1 MSLLIGNISDRVSQQ
16 DLIEVFQDFGD
27 FEISYFVRPT
37 QGSFAFVKYFEH
49 SSARNALLS
58 LNGRIMAGSILYIEY
73 CHNFPDFPVVKPA
86 TDPPKTI
93 TASAANVENLS
104 IPVSLDLLDDNHTN
118 STHTAE
124 ILNTEPPILPSNS
137 LPIENEGPIL
147 ENQHDLSF
155 HTNMKNAEDSNEPC
169 AEIPLIAPVILEVT
183 DICDK
188 EKDKSNKKRT
198 RKDKGKKDPVIRI
211 VGEKVLES
219 YGSMFKL
226 KKVNKNKD
234 QNSIVLCELCQREFK
249 MKSIRSHTVSLVH
262 KSKIS

>member
-1 MSLLIGNISDRVSQQ
+1 MSLLIRNISNRISQEI
-16 DLIEVFQDFGD
+16 LIEVFQNFGE
-27 FEISYFVRPT
+27 FEICYFVKLI
-37 QGSFAFVKYFEH
+37 QGSFAFIKYFEH

-73 CHNFPDFPVVKPA
+73 CHNIPDFPVVKPVM
-86 TDPPKTI
+86 DSSKTI
-93 TASAANVENLS
+93 TANAKNVENHP

-124 ILNTEPPILPSNS
+124 NLNTELPILPNNS
-137 LPIENEGPIL
+137 LPIENIGPIL

-155 HTNMKNAEDSNEPC
+155 HTNMKNAEDSNEHLI
-169 AEIPLIAPVILEVT
+169 EIPQIPSVILEVT
-183 DICDK
+183 DNCDK
-188 EKDKSNKKRT
+188 EKDKSNKQRT
-198 RKDKGKKDPVIRI
+198 RKDKGKKALVIRV